1 MQEFEEVYQQYF
13 GQVYGFLFRMTGST
27 HIAEELTQETFLR
40 ALLNK
45 ATYREQGYMLT
56 WLCTIAKNLWLN
68 ECRKHRYQAELDT
81 ELPDPGPGPEAALI
95 QREHHKA
102 LRKAVLELP
111 EDQWDVVILHIYAG
125 LSLREISAQKE
136 KSESWGKVTFYR
148 AKQALTRKLGG
159 SL

>member
-1 MQEFEEVYQQYF
+1 MQEFEEAYQQYF

-56 WLCTIAKNLWLN
+56 WLCTVAKNLWLN

-81 ELPDPGPGPEAALI
+81 ELPDLSPGPEETLI

-102 LRKAVLELP
+102 LRKAVLELQ
-111 EDQWDVVILHIYAG
+111 EDQRDVVILHIYAG
-125 LSLREISAQKE
+125 LSLRDISAQKG

>member
-56 WLCTIAKNLWLN
+56 GFAPLLKTYGLTNAGSTGIRQSWTPS
-68 ECRKHRYQAELDT
+68 CRI
-81 ELPDPGPGPEAALI
+81 PVPV
-95 QREHHKA
+95 
-102 LRKAVLELP
+102 RKQL
-111 EDQWDVVILHIYAG
+111 
-125 LSLREISAQKE
+125 
-136 KSESWGKVTFYR
+136 
-148 AKQALTRKLGG
+148 
-159 SL
+159 